1 MSQQRQSLLRAQV
14 VVVGILIVAVSMVQ
28 VELEALFQE
37 HCQLEL
43 VLHITFIVEAVV
55 VPQQQVQQG
64 QVDLVVEEMEA
75 HMLVSYLEGVVVDT
89 VPLRQEH

>member
-1 MSQQRQSLLRAQV
+1 
-14 VVVGILIVAVSMVQ
+14 
-28 VELEALFQE
+28 
-37 HCQLEL
+37 
-43 VLHITFIVEAVV
+43 VEAEV

-89 VPLRQEH
+89 VRLQQEHQMDGQQL

>member
-1 MSQQRQSLLRAQV
+1 
-14 VVVGILIVAVSMVQ
+14 MVQ

-55 VPQQQVQQG
+55 VPQQQV
-64 QVDLVVEEMEA
+64 
-75 HMLVSYLEGVVVDT
+75 
-89 VPLRQEH
+89 